1 MVLTLLAAAYFVVAA
16 VGIEDPALHASAE
29 AVGDGRLWVLLTSAL
44 EPQGAYPL
52 LQVAGAAG
60 LAALLIARAGA
71 RGARVWWCCAL
82 AGHVLSAVA
91 VYVVLGFDGAQP
103 DYGISC
109 VAGGTI
115 GGLFVYSRGSRAA
128 LAAALAGTAV
138 LLVNS
143 SGRYGLEHPLSI
155 AFGAAAALLV
165 RS

>member
-1 MVLTLLAAAYFVVAA
+1 MVLTLLAAAYFAVAA
-16 VGIEDPALHASAE
+16 VGIEDPALQASAE
-29 AVGDGRLWVLLTSAL
+29 AVGDGRLWLLFTSAL

-60 LAALLIARAGA
+60 LAALLIARAS
-71 RGARVWWCCAL
+71 ARVWWCCAL

-115 GGLFVYSRGSRAA
+115 GGLFVSSRGSRAA

-143 SGRYGLEHPLSI
+143 HGRYGLEHPLSI

-165 RS
+165 RR